1 MRHTA
6 KKIKTGLQPYWTGYR
21 AWDYRGYIIKT
32 SRNTGCW
39 ITETPNGKKFTSLTK
54 KQAKQAIDNILD
66 N

>member
-1 MRHTA
+1 M
-6 KKIKTGLQPYWTGYR
+6 
-21 AWDYRGYIIKT
+21 AWFYSGYIIKT